1 MYRNLLAH
9 LSRPTTSLPFETIQ
23 AALAHH
29 LAHLSPLPTPL
40 AATAVSSPLFLSHPL
55 TLAKLDALSTAFRH
69 ALHIKFDLLK
79 RDAEQRSALGA
90 VFSRAVRT
98 RLALW
103 VDALIKGLQGGQPIM
118 RLACSTGVI
127 LGMNDVKL
135 TSQGYVENEVVLSLA
150 EVMDLYKYDTFP
162 LPSPSG
168 AGEWEKEFQ
177 PQGDGDVDLLSIAL
191 IFSSR
196 SLPLISEEK
205 LKALPL
211 EILLQLL
218 TATISTAFLAGKF
231 LSSPPQ
237 PESPIMASIAP
248 LSKLSSLAH
257 SLLLDSRPK
266 DGLVTA
272 QTTLTTL
279 REICAH
285 VETDYRA
292 CLQEPESPALPWLRL
307 KTLLFSTIMIA
318 ESVLS
323 SIIYVPPTSTTTSIA
338 LTTLF
343 ALSHLAFVIQQ
354 FGGITASGDGFKELK
369 KTVYLALDIIASQ
382 GDEEGERFVY
392 ELRDSNTNSK
402 DTADFVLAKK
412 AFVLACVEQLIP
424 VLSAEC
430 IERDV
435 WPLCES
441 HLSEPSHRETYE
453 SAHSVV
459 LAVLSNSKD
468 TVKRMV
474 PFYTQ
479 CLVDNSGDGGLDTHQ
494 LCLAFSTLVR
504 CACESGDSALGWFPV
519 DSLIREIKQTR
530 TDEKRAKRLRLGL
543 ISCVSAV
550 RGVQM
555 LERVL
560 VEVRRVLCGSQGKS
574 TGPPVHAN
582 DRMEEVEKL
591 AEEIIHHVGGV
602 DGEKEFVIRWWSEH
616 RATFAVDKED
626 TELARL

>member
-1 MYRNLLAH
+1 M
-9 LSRPTTSLPFETIQ
+9 
-23 AALAHH
+23 
-29 LAHLSPLPTPL
+29 
-40 AATAVSSPLFLSHPL
+40 V
-55 TLAKLDALSTAFRH
+55 
-69 ALHIKFDLLK
+69 
-79 RDAEQRSALGA
+79 
-90 VFSRAVRT
+90 
-98 RLALW
+98 
-103 VDALIKGLQGGQPIM
+103 
-118 RLACSTGVI
+118 
-127 LGMNDVKL
+127 
-135 TSQGYVENEVVLSLA
+135 
-150 EVMDLYKYDTFP
+150 
-162 LPSPSG
+162 
-168 AGEWEKEFQ
+168 
-177 PQGDGDVDLLSIAL
+177 
-191 IFSSR
+191 
-196 SLPLISEEK
+196 
-205 LKALPL
+205 
-211 EILLQLL
+211 
-218 TATISTAFLAGKF
+218 
-231 LSSPPQ
+231 
-237 PESPIMASIAP
+237 SIAP

-272 QTTLTTL
+272 QATLTTL

-292 CLQEPESPALPWLRL
+292 CLQEPESTALPWLRL

-369 KTVYLALDIIASQ
+369 KAVYLALDIIASQ
-382 GDEEGERFVY
+382 GDGEGERFVY

-402 DTADFVLAKK
+402 DTAGFVLAKK

-430 IERDV
+430 IEQDV

-441 HLSEPSHRETYE
+441 HLSVPSHRETYE

-550 RGVQM
+550 RGIQM
-555 LERVL
+555 LERIL

-574 TGPPVHAN
+574 TGPSVRAN

>member
-9 LSRPTTSLPFETIQ
+9 LSRPTTSLPFETVQ

-29 LAHLSPLPTPL
+29 LAHLSPLPAPL

-79 RDAEQRSALGA
+79 RDAEQRSA

-127 LGMNDVKL
+127 LGINDVKL
-135 TSQGYVENEVVLSLA
+135 ACQGLVENEVVLSLA
-150 EVMDLYKYDTFP
+150 EVMDLFKHDTFS

-177 PQGDGDVDLLSIAL
+177 PQGDLDLLSIAL
-191 IFSSR
+191 ILSSR

-218 TATISTAFLAGKF
+218 TSTISSAFLAGKF
-231 LSSPPQ
+231 LSSPL
-237 PESPIMASIAP
+237 PESPLMASIAP

-266 DGLVTA
+266 DGLMTA
-272 QTTLTTL
+272 QATLMTL
-279 REICAH
+279 RELCAH
-285 VETDYRA
+285 VEADYRT
-292 CLQEPESPALPWLRL
+292 CKQEPESIASAWSTL

-323 SIIYVPPTSTTTSIA
+323 SIIYVPPTLTTTTIA
-338 LTTLF
+338 LTSLF
-343 ALSHLAFVIQQ
+343 ALSHLAFVIQR
-354 FGGITASGDGFKELK
+354 FGGITASGNGFKELK
-369 KTVYLALDIIASQ
+369 QTVYLALDIIASQ
-382 GDEEGERFVY
+382 GDGEGERFVY
-392 ELRDSNTNSK
+392 ELRDRNTKSQ
-402 DTADFVLAKK
+402 DTEEFVLAKK

-424 VLSAEC
+424 VLSPEC

-435 WPLCES
+435 WSLCEP
-441 HLSEPSHRETYE
+441 HLSAPSHRETYE

-459 LAVLSNSKD
+459 LAMLSNNKN
-468 TVKRMV
+468 VVERMV
-474 PFYTQ
+474 PFYTE
-479 CLVDNSGDGGLDTHQ
+479 CLIDNSGDGGLDTHQ

-519 DSLIREIKQTR
+519 DSLIREIEGTR
-530 TDEKRAKRLRLGL
+530 TDEKKGKRLRLGL

-550 RGVQM
+550 RGVPM
-555 LERVL
+555 LERIL
-560 VEVRRVLCGSQGKS
+560 VEVRRVLGGSKGKS
-574 TGPPVHAN
+574 TGPPVSAS
-582 DRMEEVEKL
+582 DRMEEVERL
-591 AEEIIHHVGGV
+591 AEEIVHRVGGV

-616 RATFAVDKED
+616 RATLAGDRED
-626 TELARL
+626 TESARL